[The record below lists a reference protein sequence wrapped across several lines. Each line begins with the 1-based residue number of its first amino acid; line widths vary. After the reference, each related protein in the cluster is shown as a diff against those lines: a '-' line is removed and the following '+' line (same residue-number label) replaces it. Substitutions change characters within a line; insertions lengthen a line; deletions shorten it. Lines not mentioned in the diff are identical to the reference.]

1 MLLFFVI
8 ILRVYKIEGKDIM
21 RKYIKLFFDNKCKN
35 NKKFELIALEKFV
48 IEKCGGQ
55 SNYYELG
62 GYAAFY
68 KEMQKL
74 KEEKIIR
81 EIANSKSNMAKLPM
95 KLRWTIIT
103 SKVEGLWKDEDIIKC
118 SDILNFKTYI
128 KHPEYQTKKE
138 WTYIKNIYN
147 FLKEKESRQ
156 WASVEERCLE
166 LFYDE
171 KFLTDSDN
179 RKKDNKV
186 LKRLSLS
193 LEDIKAKQ
201 YGEQFI
207 YWNRG
212 VSEIKIIIILENHST
227 FFSFKRAVQKG
238 IKIFGI
244 EPDALIFGY
253 GKKIIK
259 SFSFLD
265 EIADPSEVLV
275 YYFGDMDP
283 DGYFI
288 YKALKDKYNNVNIK
302 LLVEAYVEIIKI
314 DKKYK
319 SKDQQKNE
327 ECLKCILDEF
337 DEKNCGGYK
346 DYIVKLWKESCRIP
360 QEFITYEY
368 LLKLEGGV

>member
-1 MLLFFVI
+1 
-8 ILRVYKIEGKDIM
+8 M
-21 RKYIKLFFDNKCKN
+21 RRYIKLFFDNKCKN
-35 NKKFELIALEKFV
+35 NKKFELVDLEKFI

-62 GYAAFY
+62 GYEAFY

-81 EIANSKSNMAKLPM
+81 EIARSESNRAKLPM
-95 KLRWTIIT
+95 KLKWTIVT
-103 SKVEGLWKDEDIIKC
+103 SKVESSWKDEDIIKY
-118 SDILNFKTYI
+118 SDMLNFKTYI

-138 WTYIKNIYN
+138 WMYIKNIYN
-147 FLKEKESRQ
+147 FLKERENRQ
-156 WASVEERCLE
+156 WDSVEERCLE

-179 RKKDNKV
+179 GKKDNKV

-212 VSEIKIIIILENHST
+212 VSEIKTIIILENHST

-238 IKIFGI
+238 IKVFGI
-244 EPDALIFGY
+244 APDALIFGY

-265 EIADPSEVLV
+265 EIAKTSEVTV

-288 YKALKDKYNNVNIK
+288 YKALKDKYNDVNIS
-302 LLVEAYVEIIKI
+302 LLVQAYVELIKVH
-314 DKKYK
+314 KKYK
-319 SKDQQKNE
+319 SKDQKKNE
-327 ECLKCILDEF
+327 ECLKCILKEF
-337 DEKNCGGYK
+337 EEKNYGRYK
-346 DYIVKLWKESCRIP
+346 DYIVELWKENCRIP

-368 LLKLEGGV
+368 LLGLEGGV

>member
-1 MLLFFVI
+1 
-8 ILRVYKIEGKDIM
+8 M
-21 RKYIKLFFDNKCKN
+21 RRYIKLFFDNKCKN
-35 NKKFELIALEKFV
+35 NKKFELVDLEKFI

-62 GYAAFY
+62 GYEAFY

-81 EIANSKSNMAKLPM
+81 EIARSESNRAKLPM
-95 KLRWTIIT
+95 KLKWTIVT
-103 SKVEGLWKDEDIIKC
+103 SKVESSWKDEDIIKY
-118 SDILNFKTYI
+118 SDMLNFKTYI

-138 WTYIKNIYN
+138 WMYIKNIYN
-147 FLKEKESRQ
+147 FLKERENRK
-156 WASVEERCLE
+156 WDSVEERCLE

-179 RKKDNKV
+179 GKKDNKV

-212 VSEIKIIIILENHST
+212 VSEIKTLIILENHST

-238 IKIFGI
+238 IKVFGI
-244 EPDALIFGY
+244 APDALIFGY

-265 EIADPSEVLV
+265 EIAKPSEVTV

-288 YKALKDKYNNVNIK
+288 YKALKDKYNDVNIS
-302 LLVEAYVEIIKI
+302 LLVQAYVELIKVH
-314 DKKYK
+314 KKYK
-319 SKDQQKNE
+319 SKNQQKNE
-327 ECLKCILDEF
+327 ECLKCILKEF
-337 DEKNCGGYK
+337 EEKNYDRYK
-346 DYIVKLWKESCRIP
+346 DYVVELWKENCRIP

-368 LLKLEGGV
+368 LLEMEGGI